1 MKASPFMV
9 STNSL
14 DRLPDPQQFMNST
27 KVLKRSPPSL
37 SCLCLLV
44 FLNIFS
50 LYLKIADLEQLTSDT
65 PTHAAAALAADVLQ

>member
-14 DRLPDPQQFMNST
+14 DRLPDTQQFVNST

-37 SCLCLLV
+37 SCLRLLV
-44 FLNIFS
+44 FLNILS
-50 LYLKIADLEQLTSDT
+50 LCLKIADLKRLTSDT
-65 PTHAAAALAADVLQ
+65 TTHAAAVKMGTE